1 MFYTVDACSGRGT
14 DSGIVLCVGG
24 PFVTDEYV
32 FSFLNKND
40 VPHHLL
46 VNKVVCMIIPCKQIV
61 CNMIFSQSHKIAKIW
76 CALLAH
82 HVVW

>member
-40 VPHHLL
+40 VFLFFRAWGSRWL
-46 VNKVVCMIIPCKQIV
+46 VICHVVCVGQKDLHFGV
-61 CNMIFSQSHKIAKIW
+61 RV
-76 CALLAH
+76 LG
-82 HVVW
+82 